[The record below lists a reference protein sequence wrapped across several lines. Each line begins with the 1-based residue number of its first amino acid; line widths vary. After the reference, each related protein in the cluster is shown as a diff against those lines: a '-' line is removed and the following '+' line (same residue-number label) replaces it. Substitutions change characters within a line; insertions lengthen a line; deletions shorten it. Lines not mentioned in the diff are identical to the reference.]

1 MVVNSGRRDD
11 LAVVRDTPRPAHRNP
26 VRLAQ
31 PVRLETLL
39 GRHRIVPVKYTIVV
53 QQ

>member
-1 MVVNSGRRDD
+1 MNSSRRDD
-11 LAVVRDTPRPAHRNP
+11 LTVVRDTPRSAHRNP

-39 GRHRIVPVKYTIVV
+39 GGHRIVPVKDTIVV